1 MVLVYS
7 RDSWFEKNK
16 NDCAK
21 VKIYRMASEKTYH
34 HGNLKQVL
42 LDVASE
48 MIRDQGFHQ
57 FSLRELARKAGVSH
71 AAPYRHFRDK
81 DQLLCALASQTF
93 SRIADRITYHSLKGI
108 EPKEC
113 LERGALAYLR
123 FALERPDEFYLIL
136 ALPTPAAAS
145 PDQVL
150 QALQKLVVSCRFAA
164 RDAEAATLMFWS
176 LQHGIAELALRK
188 QPGFQSRKQA
198 IDFSITAV
206 QTLIAGLKPAK

>member
-1 MVLVYS
+1 MAA
-7 RDSWFEKNK
+7 EKN
-16 NDCAK
+16 
-21 VKIYRMASEKTYH
+21 YH

-48 MIRDQGFHQ
+48 MIRNQGFHE

-81 DQLLCALASQTF
+81 EQMLCALAEQTF

-108 EPKEC
+108 EPQEC

-123 FALERPDEFYLIL
+123 FALERPDEFSLIL
-136 ALPTPAAAS
+136 ALPTPAAAL

-150 QALQKLVVSCRFAA
+150 AALQKLVAACKFAGK
-164 RDAEAATLMFWS
+164 DPQSATLMFWS

-206 QTLIAGLKPAK
+206 QTLIAGLKPTK